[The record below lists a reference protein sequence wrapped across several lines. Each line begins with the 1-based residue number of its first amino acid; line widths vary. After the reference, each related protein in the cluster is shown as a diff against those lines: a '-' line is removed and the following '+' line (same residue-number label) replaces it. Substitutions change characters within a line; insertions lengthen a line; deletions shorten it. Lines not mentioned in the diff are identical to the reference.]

1 VKPEGIQVAVR
12 VRFAAVLAGAVVL
25 GSCGGRGGNNVDAH
39 SAAGPGGDY
48 LSPPSLTTSAITPA
62 GRLALTGAASPGLKV
77 RVATPAGQAV
87 WAAADEQGVWKTEL
101 PTATEPRLFGLS
113 MADAAGKRTV
123 QAEGYLAILPDG
135 RAAQLRAGAGA
146 VVLGASGGGLK
157 ILAVDYDRQGGAVIA
172 GLAAPGATVTVRV
185 DSVQRGQSAA
195 DAEGRFDVALSQP
208 LARGDH
214 QIEASDGEHQASTVA
229 PVSPAPNLT
238 TGPYRAERAALGW
251 RIDWLTP
258 GGGVQSTII
267 VDRTEAAH

>member
-1 VKPEGIQVAVR
+1 MKPEGIQVAVR
-12 VRFAAVLAGAVVL
+12 VRSVGGLAVAILLAACSGHGGA
-25 GSCGGRGGNNVDAH
+25 NVDAH

-48 LSPPSLTTSAITPA
+48 LSPPSVTATAASPGGQLS
-62 GRLALTGAASPGLKV
+62 LTGAAAPGLRV

-87 WAAADEQGVWKTEL
+87 WAPADERGVW
-101 PTATEPRLFGLS
+101 TAVIPMAAEPRLFGLS
-113 MADAAGKRTV
+113 MTDGAGKRTV
-123 QAEGYLAILPDG
+123 QSEGYLAVLPDG

-146 VVLGASGGGLK
+146 VVLGASGAGLQ

-185 DSVQRGQSAA
+185 DGVQRGQSAA

-214 QIEASDGEHQASTVA
+214 QIEAADGEHQAATVA

-238 TGPYRAERAALGW
+238 AGPYRAERAALGW

-267 VDRTEAAH
+267 VDHAGTAH